1 MTRLLSTIV
10 LLCLS
15 IPALQAQ
22 QVNIYSARSEA
33 LIKPLL
39 DRFSADTGIT
49 VNLIT
54 GDADALIKR
63 LELEGVNSPADLL
76 LTVDVARL
84 YRAKEAGLLQPV
96 QSAVLT
102 ENIPAEYRDST
113 GHWFGVSRR
122 ARIIVY
128 SNERVKPDQLSTYEA
143 LADPVWKGKI
153 CVRSSTHV
161 YNQSLVA
168 AMIAQRGAE
177 AVGQWAQGFVANFA
191 RDPNGGDRD
200 QVKAIAVGQCDIAL
214 INSYYLAGMIASDL
228 PEETSA
234 AATVGL
240 FWPNQGDRGAHIN
253 ISGAGVTRSAKNVEA
268 AVRLLEYMVNEQS
281 QFWYAETNH
290 EFPVRP
296 GVEASDLL
304 KQWGDFRAD
313 TVPLDQLGVHN
324 AEAVRLMDR
333 AGWK

>member
-10 LLCLS
+10 FMCLY

-63 LELEGVNSPADLL
+63 LEIEGVNSPADLL

-84 YRAKEAGLLQPV
+84 YRAKEAGLLQAV
-96 QSAVLT
+96 QSSVLT
-102 ENIPAEYRDST
+102 DNIPAEYRDSA
-113 GHWFGVSRR
+113 GYWFGVSRR
-122 ARIIVY
+122 ARVIVY
-128 SNERVKPDQLSTYEA
+128 SKERVKPEQLSTYEA

-168 AMIAQRGAE
+168 SMIAGRGTE
-177 AVGQWAQGFVANFA
+177 ATGQWAEGFVANLA

-200 QVKAIAVGQCDIAL
+200 QVKAIAAGQCDIAL
-214 INSYYLAGMIASDL
+214 INTYYLAGMLTSDL
-228 PEETSA
+228 PEETEA
-234 AATVGL
+234 AAAIGL
-240 FWPNQGDRGAHIN
+240 FWPNQGERGAHIN
-253 ISGAGVTRSAKNVEA
+253 ISGAGVTHSAKNIDA
-268 AVRLLEYMVNEQS
+268 AVRLLEYMVNEDS

-296 GVEASDLL
+296 GVEASNLL
-304 KQWGDFRAD
+304 KQWGSFSSD
-313 TVPLDQLGVHN
+313 TVPLEQLGVHN
-324 AEAVRLMDR
+324 SEAVRLMDR